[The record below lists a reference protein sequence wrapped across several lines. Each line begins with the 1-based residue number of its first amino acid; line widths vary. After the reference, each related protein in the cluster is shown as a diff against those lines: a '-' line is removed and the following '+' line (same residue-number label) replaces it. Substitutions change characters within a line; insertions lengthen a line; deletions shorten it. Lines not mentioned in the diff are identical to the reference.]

1 VLVVLVK
8 LLLMAGEQTEQI
20 LYSQL
25 SLQQV
30 AVVEAV
36 LQN

>member
-25 SLQQV
+25 SLRLVAAAV
-30 AVVEAV
+30 AV
-36 LQN
+36 LRK